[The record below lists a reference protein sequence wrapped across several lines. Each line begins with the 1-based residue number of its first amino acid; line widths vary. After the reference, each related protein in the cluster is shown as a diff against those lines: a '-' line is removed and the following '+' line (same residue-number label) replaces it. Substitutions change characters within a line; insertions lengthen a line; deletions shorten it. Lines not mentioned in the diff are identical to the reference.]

1 LSGFWCFDEGVV
13 LACVG
18 SIRYIEIVDELT
30 HEPDYY
36 EAAIK
41 VVKGVER

>member
-1 LSGFWCFDEGVV
+1 M
-13 LACVG
+13 G

-41 VVKGVER
+41 AVREVER